1 MAEINELLSTP
12 DNIETIRD
20 TVAAI
25 LAIEL
30 EHQHEL
36 AVEAGDVN
44 ARDYDVG
51 VYVEN
56 DDPIQQVNADS
67 NPFPLVNVSI
77 DATDSDK
84 GSTTVNKHN
93 MTTKIMLDVYATGN
107 TSSSEDAGTKASLKA
122 WKTARLVR
130 NIIGAEPYTYL
141 SLQGVVTGRD
151 MTSFQAGEPANSTSA
166 IRVKMIRITLEVTYI
181 EDVAITGGVLFE
193 LGGTLTISDKDGH
206 VFVG

>member
-67 NPFPLVNVSI
+67 NPFP
-77 DATDSDK
+77 
-84 GSTTVNKHN
+84 
-93 MTTKIMLDVYATGN
+93 
-107 TSSSEDAGTKASLKA
+107 
-122 WKTARLVR
+122 
-130 NIIGAEPYTYL
+130 
-141 SLQGVVTGRD
+141 QGL
-151 MTSFQAGEPANSTSA
+151 NL
-166 IRVKMIRITLEVTYI
+166 ILI
-181 EDVAITGGVLFE
+181 
-193 LGGTLTISDKDGH
+193 
-206 VFVG
+206 

>member
-20 TVAAI
+20 TVATI

-77 DATDSDK
+77 DTTDSDK

-181 EDVAITGGVLFE
+181 EDVAITGGVLRR
-193 LGGTLTISDKDGH
+193 
-206 VFVG
+206 